1 MICDISKHQ
10 GKIDWD
16 KLAPNLDFV
25 VIKASGLYENNG
37 DPMYAAN
44 VAGAVSHGVPFHVF
58 HFLYCKTEA
67 EAKRDA
73 GLFYRMVM
81 GQGYEPLFW
90 VLDCE
95 AGWGI
100 ANDRAR
106 PVAEAFEAE
115 LRRLAGKDI
124 RVAMYVAQQ
133 KYYAYALDYDHY
145 AYVWIPG
152 YGEKFK
158 PPMPCDIWQ
167 YTSDGSLPGISGR
180 VDLDVLMGTKPME
193 YFTTKSSAPVIEQG
207 GETHMMTSKQLVAYC
222 ERVLAAGWVYWYGT
236 YGKRCSQSLYES
248 KKKQYPDHYTSDRT
262 SGYKKDIAS
271 GKRCA
276 DCVGLIKSFFWTNG
290 VFDAEPKYAINNCPD
305 KSANGM
311 IALCTQTGP
320 ISTIPDIPGLVVWK
334 SGHIGV
340 YIGGGY
346 TIEMRGFAY
355 DCVKRK
361 VKDGPWTKWGK
372 LPASM
377 ISYDDEPA
385 TSEPSEPEGDR
396 ELRNGC
402 EGADVKQ
409 LQSDLITLGFS
420 CGRWGADGEFGD
432 CTEQAVEAF
441 QRAHGID
448 DTGVFDATT
457 RKALEKA
464 LDDYNTPT
472 DEQRNVK
479 IVGGNCYVRTA
490 PNTSGKKLGVAHEGD
505 ILMYQGQTSDNGWH
519 LVEYKGQNAWVS
531 GKYSKLEG

>member
-16 KLAPNLDFV
+16 KLAPVLDFV

-44 VAGAVSHGVPFHVF
+44 VAGAVSHGVPFHAF
-58 HFLYCKTEA
+58 HFLYCQTED
-67 EAKRDA
+67 EARRDA
-73 GLFYRMVM
+73 GLFYRMVKA
-81 GQGYEPLFW
+81 QGYDPLFW

-152 YGEKFK
+152 YGEKYK

-167 YTSDGSLPGISGR
+167 YTSDGSLPGINGR

-193 YFTTKSSAPVIEQG
+193 FFTTTPSTQTTEQG
-207 GETHMMTSKQLVAYC
+207 GESHMLTSKQLVAYC
-222 ERVLAAGWVYWYGT
+222 ERVLAAGWAYWYGT
-236 YGKRCSQSLYES
+236 YGKRCSQSLYEA
-248 KKKQYPDHYTSDRT
+248 KKKQYPKHYTSDRT

-290 VFDAEPKYAINNCPD
+290 IFDAEPKYAINNCPD
-305 KSANGM
+305 VSANGM

-340 YIGGGY
+340 TIGGGY

-385 TSEPSEPEGDR
+385 TPEPAEPEGDR

-409 LQSDLITLGFS
+409 LQSNLISLGFS
-420 CGRWGADGEFGD
+420 CGKWGADGDFGD

-441 QRAHGID
+441 QKAHKLPV
-448 DTGVFDATT
+448 TGVYDAAT
-457 RKALEKA
+457 RYALEKA
-464 LDDYNTPT
+464 LDEA
-472 DEQRNVK
+472 DEPAEEPRQVE

-490 PNTSGKKLGVAHEGD
+490 PNTSGKKLGVVHEGD
-505 ILMYQGQTSDNGWH
+505 KLPYQGQTSDNGWH
-519 LVEYKGQNAWVS
+519 LVAYKNENAWVS
-531 GKYSKLEG
+531 GKYSRLA